1 MLITFIEAGIGHI
14 VSAEAVANALE
25 KYYPDEVEVEKL
37 NILEEGGDNLKKHA
51 ELLVNQTK
59 MGYKNKCY
67 LWFLFFAQKL
77 LTPMGT
83 LKLSYNVAF
92 GKIKKECA
100 DIMLKKDPDMI
111 ISTHFEPLHVS
122 VWAKRK
128 YKKDFLTAAY
138 DPDPNVHA
146 WWDNRCDFFAVNNEF
161 AENEAVKKVRMKK
174 ENVFNSGFIL
184 RDSVKN
190 FDGTKEMMREKYGID
205 GNSFTVIVA
214 DGAYASAKLKP
225 FAEEMLKIDRK
236 FTLIIVAGKNE
247 EMKNYFDERIKD
259 FKNISVKVLGFTKD
273 IHELYAAAD
282 LFVTKAGPNAI
293 LDCAYM
299 GTPVMTNYYTG
310 PIELK
315 TKELFIDNYGVGIH
329 EANKE
334 RAVKLIE
341 SFIDDPALLAPYRK
355 NCEKI
360 KDLVS
365 GEKKFADEI
374 MKRLRENEKRK
385 TENKR

>member
-1 MLITFIEAGIGHI
+1 MKKYKILLTFIEAGIGHI

-37 NILEEGGDNLKKHA
+37 NILEAGSERLKKHA
-51 ELLVNQTK
+51 EVLVKQTQ
-59 MGYKNKCY
+59 MGYKNKAY
-67 LWFLFFAQKL
+67 LWFLFFIQKL

-83 LKLSYNVAF
+83 LKLSYNTAF
-92 GKIKKECA
+92 GKVKKECA

-122 VWAKRK
+122 VWAKKK
-128 YKKDFLTAAY
+128 YGKKFLTAAY

-161 AENEAVKKVRMKK
+161 AENEAIKKVRMKR

-184 RDSVKN
+184 RDSVKR
-190 FDGTKEMMREKYGID
+190 FSGTKAEMREKYGIKQ
-205 GNSFTVIVA
+205 NSFTVIIA
-214 DGAYASAKLKP
+214 DGAYANARLKP
-225 FAEEMLKIDRK
+225 FAEEILKIDES

-247 EMKNYFDERIKD
+247 EIKRYFKD
-259 FKNISVKVLGFTKD
+259 RVKDQKKIDVRVLGFTEN

-293 LDCAYM
+293 LDCTFA

-315 TKELFIDNYGVGIH
+315 TKELFIDNYGVGVH
-329 EANKE
+329 APEKE
-334 RAVKLIE
+334 HAAELIK
-341 SFIDDPALLAPYRK
+341 SFIDDPSLLEPYRK

-365 GEKKFADEI
+365 GDKKLADEI
-374 MKRLRENEKRK
+374 MKRLRENDKK
-385 TENKR
+385 